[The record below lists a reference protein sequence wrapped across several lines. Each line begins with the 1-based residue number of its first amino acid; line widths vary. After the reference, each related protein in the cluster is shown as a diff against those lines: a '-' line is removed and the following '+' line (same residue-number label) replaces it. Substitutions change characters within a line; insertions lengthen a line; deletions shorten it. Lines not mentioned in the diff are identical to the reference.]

1 MTTPH
6 TSNSTEQS
14 NNLAFWLQMELDLT
28 PIQVDRPQAQRCPM
42 CCATMQEADD
52 GLLTC
57 PNCGLEV
64 ML

>member
-1 MTTPH
+1 MHAPH

-42 CCATMQEADD
+42 CAAILESGDD
-52 GLLTC
+52 DLLRC
-57 PNCGLEV
+57 PHCGLEV